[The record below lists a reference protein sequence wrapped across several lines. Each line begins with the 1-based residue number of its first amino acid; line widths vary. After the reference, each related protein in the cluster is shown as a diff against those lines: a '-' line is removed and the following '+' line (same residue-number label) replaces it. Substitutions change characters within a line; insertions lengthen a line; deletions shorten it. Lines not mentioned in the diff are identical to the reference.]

1 MEFRRKLIAAAAMAL
16 LAGSAGP
23 AHAVTAQEMDHARAI
38 AAQWY
43 LRWSN
48 NGSDYLDELK
58 PASMSEL
65 ESKLKAKEKENIKA
79 FKSVA
84 QPSDYASWDKAKL
97 VEYWSSTFFASEGL
111 NEQGRGARSR
121 VKRDVEALSIAAPE
135 ATDPA
140 PAASPA
146 TPETPSAAS
155 QAPDPA
161 IPSASEII
169 DETTTADSIQG
180 ADLLPEETTS
190 KSSGSSST
198 WIYVVALIALI
209 GVVVWLVI
217 FASRTMQSQSGD
229 DSDRD
234 PRRDSDRKSRD
245 PRPGPDADPAD
256 DSADDRVY
264 AAAPAASG
272 EKTLREKF
280 VRTLASK
287 DEEIRQL
294 HREINDLRDECM
306 RLGEENGR
314 LTSDLTMA
322 QREAESLRGRLRA
335 ASAVASAASSSP
347 TVDLTAAPRRKSRTD
362 AEPRV
367 RKEGESRQREIYL
380 GRVNS
385 KGIFV
390 RADRRP
396 VEGKSVYVLS
406 TSDGCTGSYR
416 VLQSTPAIDMA
427 LDNPEY
433 YLGGGCVAPDLTDT
447 AEADGIRTV
456 AAGTAIFEDG
466 CWRMLRKAKI
476 AYD

>member
-16 LAGSAGP
+16 LAGSAIP
-23 AHAVTAQEMDHARAI
+23 AYAVTTQEMDHARAI

-121 VKRDVEALSIAAPE
+121 VKRDVEALSIAAP
-135 ATDPA
+135 AADPA
-140 PAASPA
+140 STSTTAA
-146 TPETPSAAS
+146 PEAAPSATQGAES
-155 QAPDPA
+155 APAPDPA

-180 ADLLPEETTS
+180 AELLPEETTS

-234 PRRDSDRKSRD
+234 SRRDSDRKSRD
-245 PRPGPDADPAD
+245 PRPVPDADPAD

-367 RKEGESRQREIYL
+367 RKEGESRQREIY
-380 GRVNS
+380 
-385 KGIFV
+385 
-390 RADRRP
+390 
-396 VEGKSVYVLS
+396 
-406 TSDGCTGSYR
+406 
-416 VLQSTPAIDMA
+416 
-427 LDNPEY
+427 
-433 YLGGGCVAPDLTDT
+433 
-447 AEADGIRTV
+447 
-456 AAGTAIFEDG
+456 
-466 CWRMLRKAKI
+466 
-476 AYD
+476 